1 MFQLESVRNWIYKTF
16 LGQEDMLAKLITQEM
31 IEECQKLI
39 DTSKESF
46 FDDLDS
52 IVEKLQRIAKNPQM
66 SKETTKAMSHAAADI
81 QSSAGLFG
89 YDLIA
94 ALAGQLINLLDSKQF
109 DAEKKQ
115 RLINKYV
122 DALVMAVNKRIND
135 NGGAVGD
142 LILKDLAAFA
152 KSMK

>member
-1 MFQLESVRNWIYKTF
+1 
-16 LGQEDMLAKLITQEM
+16 MLAKLITQEM

-52 IVEKLQRIAKNPQM
+52 IVEKLQRISKNPQM
-66 SKETTKAMSHAAADI
+66 SKETTKAMLHAAADI

-89 YDLIA
+89 YDLIS

-109 DAEKKQ
+109 EPEKKQ
-115 RLINKYV
+115 RLIAKYV

>member
-1 MFQLESVRNWIYKTF
+1 
-16 LGQEDMLAKLITQEM
+16 MLAKLITQEM
-31 IEECQKLI
+31 IEECQALI
-39 DTSKESF
+39 DTSAESF
-46 FDDLDS
+46 FDDIDS
-52 IVEKLQRIAKNPQM
+52 IVLKLREVAKDKPN
-66 SKETTKAMSHAAADI
+66 SKTTKAMSTAAADI

-109 DAEKKQ
+109 DADKKQ
-115 RLINKYV
+115 RLVAKYV
-122 DALVMAVNKRIND
+122 DALVMAVTRRIND

>member
-1 MFQLESVRNWIYKTF
+1 
-16 LGQEDMLAKLITQEM
+16 MLAKLITQEM

-39 DTSKESF
+39 DTSAESF
-46 FDDLDS
+46 FDDIDS
-52 IVEKLQRIAKNPQM
+52 IVAKLKRLSSDPKL
-66 SKETTKAMSHAAADI
+66 SKETIKAMSHAAADI

-109 DAEKKQ
+109 DSEKKQ
-115 RLINKYV
+115 RLVTKYV
-122 DALVMAVNKRIND
+122 DALVMAVTRRIND

>member
-1 MFQLESVRNWIYKTF
+1 
-16 LGQEDMLAKLITQEM
+16 MLAKLITQEM

-39 DTSKESF
+39 DTSKDSF

-52 IVEKLQRIAKNPQM
+52 IVLKLKQIAKDPKM
-66 SKETTKAMSHAAADI
+66 SKETIKALSHAAADI

-115 RLINKYV
+115 RLVTKYV
-122 DALVMAVNKRIND
+122 DALVMAVSKRIND
-135 NGGAVGD
+135 NGGAVGE

>member
-1 MFQLESVRNWIYKTF
+1 
-16 LGQEDMLAKLITQEM
+16 MLAKLITQEM

-52 IVEKLQRIAKNPQM
+52 IVEKLQRISKNQQM

-89 YDLIA
+89 YDLIS

-109 DAEKKQ
+109 EPEKKQ
-115 RLINKYV
+115 RLIAKYV

-135 NGGAVGD
+135 NGGAIGD